1 MIAPDADAGFVV
13 AMEDGLETDQKPR
26 DPDRPLVGVDE
37 TSKPLIVET
46 RAPVPAKPGQSARR
60 DHQYERNG
68 AANLRMMFAP
78 LEGWRR
84 VKATDR
90 HAAADYAQVLKEL
103 SDVHFP
109 DAEQIRLVRDNLST
123 HTAASLYP
131 AFPGPKRAA
140 SPNGSNGVTPLNMEA
155 GSLWPNP
162 NSAFRRANV

>member
-1 MIAPDADAGFVV
+1 MIAPDADAGFVA

-103 SDVHFP
+103 SECIFP
-109 DAEQIRLVRDNLST
+109 T
-123 HTAASLYP
+123 
-131 AFPGPKRAA
+131 
-140 SPNGSNGVTPLNMEA
+140 PNKSGWSGTI
-155 GSLWPNP
+155 
-162 NSAFRRANV
+162 

>member
-1 MIAPDADAGFVV
+1 M
-13 AMEDGLETDQKPR
+13 ETDQKPR

-46 RAPVPAKPGQSARR
+46 RAPLAAKPGQSARR

-90 HAAADYAQVLKEL
+90 HAAADYAQVLKDL